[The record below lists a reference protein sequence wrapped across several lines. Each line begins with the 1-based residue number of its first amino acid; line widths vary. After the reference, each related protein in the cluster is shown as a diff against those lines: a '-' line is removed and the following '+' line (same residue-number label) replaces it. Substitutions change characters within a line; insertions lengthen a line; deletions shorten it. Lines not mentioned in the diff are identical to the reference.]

1 MRIKLVANPIW
12 RYLNQQLCNQDS
24 VWDFKRFW
32 FLYRIE
38 FLKHCWQQEVSQET
52 RPFYEK

>member
-1 MRIKLVANPIW
+1 MRIRLVAHPIW
-12 RYLNQQLCNQDS
+12 RYFNQQLCNQDS
-24 VWDFKRFW
+24 VWNFKRFW
-32 FLYRIE
+32 FLYKIE